1 MSTPAPPST
10 DPETPEQPPPAPSIQ
25 HFSPLPPPPPGF
37 ISTRWSGPSYG
48 GGTAAWLSALIG
60 GVTAAVALPLTKP
73 GIGWFLVGLV
83 CTLTV
88 ANAARYGPRPDRRA
102 ERLIR
107 IGWVVLALALLAI
120 GTFLN
125 AYWLA
130 YIGILGAI
138 GLFSLAVSGGHS
150 VRAILFG
157 AVALP
162 LAFFRAI
169 PWLMKGANSWQ
180 RAREKQTTAS
190 RTAVAVLITVVLL
203 VVFGALFASA
213 DPAFSRII
221 GDLMPDFT
229 FGTVRRAIV
238 YTALGGLLT
247 AGAVFI
253 VLAPPDLSG
262 LESQS
267 TRRIG
272 RVELLLPLGGL
283 ALLFAGF
290 VAVQFRFLFAGDPP
304 KDMTFSNYAVQG
316 FGQLVVVT
324 LLTLLIIACASRWS
338 PRETPSDRS
347 TLRGIL
353 GVLVALS
360 LVVVA
365 SAVYRMWLYMNELG
379 WTRERLFFGAVELFL
394 GFVFLLVLLAGIKLR
409 AAWFTR
415 AVIASFAV
423 LLVAIA
429 AINPERYIARQ
440 NIERFER
447 LRDTPGYMKTFDL
460 GYLQWL
466 TSDAI
471 DELVKMDEPYRS
483 CALRKIEEDLRTQPD
498 QWYSWNMSR
507 WHAREVLASSEYNP
521 DGCTEWFRIRDNAR
535 S

>member
-1 MSTPAPPST
+1 
-10 DPETPEQPPPAPSIQ
+10 
-25 HFSPLPPPPPGF
+25 
-37 ISTRWSGPSYG
+37 
-48 GGTAAWLSALIG
+48 
-60 GVTAAVALPLTKP
+60 
-73 GIGWFLVGLV
+73 
-83 CTLTV
+83 
-88 ANAARYGPRPDRRA
+88 
-102 ERLIR
+102 
-107 IGWVVLALALLAI
+107 
-120 GTFLN
+120 
-125 AYWLA
+125 
-130 YIGILGAI
+130 
-138 GLFSLAVSGGHS
+138 
-150 VRAILFG
+150 
-157 AVALP
+157 
-162 LAFFRAI
+162 
-169 PWLMKGANSWQ
+169 
-180 RAREKQTTAS
+180 
-190 RTAVAVLITVVLL
+190 
-203 VVFGALFASA
+203 
-213 DPAFSRII
+213 
-221 GDLMPDFT
+221 
-229 FGTVRRAIV
+229 
-238 YTALGGLLT
+238 
-247 AGAVFI
+247 
-253 VLAPPDLSG
+253 
-262 LESQS
+262 
-267 TRRIG
+267 
-272 RVELLLPLGGL
+272 
-283 ALLFAGF
+283 
-290 VAVQFRFLFAGDPP
+290 
-304 KDMTFSNYAVQG
+304 MTFSNYAVQG

>member
-1 MSTPAPPST
+1 
-10 DPETPEQPPPAPSIQ
+10 
-25 HFSPLPPPPPGF
+25 
-37 ISTRWSGPSYG
+37 
-48 GGTAAWLSALIG
+48 
-60 GVTAAVALPLTKP
+60 
-73 GIGWFLVGLV
+73 
-83 CTLTV
+83 
-88 ANAARYGPRPDRRA
+88 
-102 ERLIR
+102 
-107 IGWVVLALALLAI
+107 
-120 GTFLN
+120 
-125 AYWLA
+125 
-130 YIGILGAI
+130 
-138 GLFSLAVSGGHS
+138 
-150 VRAILFG
+150 
-157 AVALP
+157 
-162 LAFFRAI
+162 
-169 PWLMKGANSWQ
+169 
-180 RAREKQTTAS
+180 
-190 RTAVAVLITVVLL
+190 
-203 VVFGALFASA
+203 
-213 DPAFSRII
+213 
-221 GDLMPDFT
+221 MPDFT

>member
-1 MSTPAPPST
+1 
-10 DPETPEQPPPAPSIQ
+10 
-25 HFSPLPPPPPGF
+25 
-37 ISTRWSGPSYG
+37 
-48 GGTAAWLSALIG
+48 
-60 GVTAAVALPLTKP
+60 
-73 GIGWFLVGLV
+73 
-83 CTLTV
+83 
-88 ANAARYGPRPDRRA
+88 
-102 ERLIR
+102 
-107 IGWVVLALALLAI
+107 
-120 GTFLN
+120 
-125 AYWLA
+125 
-130 YIGILGAI
+130 
-138 GLFSLAVSGGHS
+138 
-150 VRAILFG
+150 
-157 AVALP
+157 
-162 LAFFRAI
+162 
-169 PWLMKGANSWQ
+169 
-180 RAREKQTTAS
+180 
-190 RTAVAVLITVVLL
+190 
-203 VVFGALFASA
+203 
-213 DPAFSRII
+213 
-221 GDLMPDFT
+221 
-229 FGTVRRAIV
+229 
-238 YTALGGLLT
+238 
-247 AGAVFI
+247 
-253 VLAPPDLSG
+253 
-262 LESQS
+262 
-267 TRRIG
+267 
-272 RVELLLPLGGL
+272 VELLLPLGGL

-304 KDMTFSNYAVQG
+304 KGMTFSNYAVQG

-483 CALRKIEEDLRTQPD
+483 CALRKIEEICVPSPTSGTRGTCPGG
-498 QWYSWNMSR
+498 M
-507 WHAREVLASSEYNP
+507 P
-521 DGCTEWFRIRDNAR
+521 AR
-535 S
+535 SWPARSTTRTGARSGSGSATTHDPDDSSVRAPDHRINGGIRGVQAV